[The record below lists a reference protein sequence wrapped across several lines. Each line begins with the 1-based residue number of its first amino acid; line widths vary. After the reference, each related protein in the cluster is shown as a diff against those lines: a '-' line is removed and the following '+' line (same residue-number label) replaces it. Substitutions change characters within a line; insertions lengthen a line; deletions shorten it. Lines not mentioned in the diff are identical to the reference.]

1 MTTGEVTT
9 VPRPGGDADP
19 QPVWIRLTDGA
30 AASGRRTPNPTVG
43 QVVGRFLLAN
53 VAVALLV
60 LAGGVWASVQAAEEE
75 ALADARITTD
85 MLATV
90 LIEPEIPAGLVDGD
104 PDAVAAMDAAITG
117 RLTGTDVIRI
127 KIWRTDGRVVYS
139 DEPRL
144 IGLLEDLDDGDR
156 EALRDGVTRAEV
168 SDLASSENRFERSFS
183 RLLEVYR
190 PIEAPGGETL
200 LLETYSIYSEATS
213 RQMEIG
219 WHFVPILVAVLVT
232 LVAVQL
238 PLAYR
243 MVSQLRSVQR
253 EREQLQ
259 ARALDV
265 STEERRQ
272 IAGSLHDGIVQDV
285 SASALLVAGAA
296 DRLRDAPGEDQAR
309 ATADTLANAAT
320 GLRESVGSLRALLV
334 EIHPPTLAHSTLP
347 LALADLVARL
357 RPRGI
362 DVRLRVADDLD
373 PPASTTALVLRTA
386 QEALRNVVKHSG
398 ARVVEIGLEEHPGC
412 LVLTIADDG
421 VGFDVDA
428 ARERRGDGHMGLRLL
443 GDVATSAGAVLKVRT
458 APGAGTTLRLEV
470 PTA

>member
-1 MTTGEVTT
+1 MTTGEVTAAT
-9 VPRPGGDADP
+9 RPGDDAQLP
-19 QPVWIRLTDGA
+19 WVRLTDRGA
-30 AASGRRTPNPTVG
+30 MAGRRTPNPTVG
-43 QVVGRFLLAN
+43 QVVERFLLAN
-53 VAVALLV
+53 AVVALLV
-60 LAGGVWASVQAAEEE
+60 LAGGVWASVHAAEEE

-104 PDAVAAMDAAITG
+104 AGAVAAMDAALAG
-117 RLTGTDVIRI
+117 RLTGTDVIRV
-127 KIWRTDGRVVYS
+127 KIWRTDGRIVYS

-144 IGLLEDLDDGDR
+144 IGLQETLDADDR
-156 EALRDGVTRAEV
+156 QALRDGVTRAEV
-168 SDLASSENRFERSFS
+168 SDLSRPENRFEREFG

-200 LLETYSIYSEATS
+200 LLETYSVYEEATS

-219 WHFVPILVAVLVT
+219 WHFVPIIVAVLVT
-232 LVAVQL
+232 LVAIQL

-243 MVSQLRSVQR
+243 MISQLRSVQR

-296 DRLRDAPGEDQAR
+296 DRLRNAPDGDQVR
-309 ATADTLANAAT
+309 ADADTLANAAA

-362 DVRLRVADDLD
+362 DVRLRVADDVD
-373 PPASTTALVLRTA
+373 PPAATTALVLRTA

-398 ARVVEIGLEEHPGC
+398 ARNVEIALEEIPGC
-412 LVLTIADDG
+412 LVLAIADDG
-421 VGFDVDA
+421 VGFDADA
-428 ARERRGDGHMGLRLL
+428 AREDRAGGHIGLQLL
-443 GDVATSAGAVLKVRT
+443 SDVAASAGAVLSVRT

-470 PTA
+470 ATA